1 MEKPVYLL
9 LENGDYFEGKSF
21 GAPLREVTGE
31 VVFTTGMTGYL
42 ETITDPSYFGQI
54 VVQTFPLIG
63 NYGVIP
69 QDFENEEVYLSA
81 YIVKE
86 WCQEPSNFRCSGD
99 LDTFFKERNIP
110 GVYGI
115 DTRKLAKTIRESGSM
130 NGWLTEVK
138 PPYDAKKLEEVKNF
152 HITKAV
158 ETVTPKKCEIKPA
171 DEKEEFQIVL
181 WDFGAKENIIRE
193 LTRRGC
199 RVADLPAGTTAEE
212 ILAMNPDGI
221 MLSNGPG
228 NPEDNPEII
237 EEIRKI
243 TKAGKPMFGIC
254 LGHQLLGYFAGA
266 EVSRAPYVMHG
277 KSSDIIHD
285 GAGLF
290 SGLPNPM
297 TVGRYHSLVVQ
308 SKEDEPN
315 PRFTVTSR
323 GPEGEVMA
331 LRYNDRPW
339 VGIQFHPESILTPNG
354 LQLLGNF
361 PDNVVPSG
369 QKEKRISRILD
380 ALAAGQDLTAD
391 MAAAGFADIMD
402 GRMTPAQAGCFLM
415 GLRMKGETPLEMAHA
430 VGIAL
435 GRANRV
441 EGLEGDCIDVVGTG
455 GDGRNSFNCST
466 ATALTLAGMGYRV
479 VKHGN
484 RAVSSS
490 CGSADALEGLGFPLD
505 VAPED
510 VRRLLDERNFAF
522 LFAPNFHPSFRNVGP
537 IRRELGIRTLFNL
550 LGPLI
555 NPARPTHILL
565 GVARPELVELL
576 AETLRQSHIRKAAVV
591 YGAGG
596 YDEVTPLGPTKMM
609 IIHNGR
615 LTPMSLDPL
624 DYGIQPCNPEE
635 LAVHSKSE
643 AVDVLKNILAG
654 KGPRAMMDMVILNVG
669 VAMFLLEEHMDLSVC
684 MAKAREAVC
693 AGIGRRTLHAA

>member
-1 MEKPVYLL
+1 MFLFIDNYDSFSWNLVQAFYALGRKPVVHANDDPRI
-9 LENGDYFEGKSF
+9 LELATSPE
-21 GAPLREVTGE
+21 
-31 VVFTTGMTGYL
+31 L
-42 ETITDPSYFGQI
+42 EAVCISPGPSH
-54 VVQTFPLIG
+54 P
-63 NYGVIP
+63 
-69 QDFENEEVYLSA
+69 
-81 YIVKE
+81 
-86 WCQEPSNFRCSGD
+86 
-99 LDTFFKERNIP
+99 RNA
-110 GVYGI
+110 G
-115 DTRKLAKTIRESGSM
+115 LC
-130 NGWLTEVK
+130 
-138 PPYDAKKLEEVKNF
+138 LEFLK
-152 HITKAV
+152 
-158 ETVTPKKCEIKPA
+158 
-171 DEKEEFQIVL
+171 
-181 WDFGAKENIIRE
+181 R
-193 LTRRGC
+193 
-199 RVADLPAGTTAEE
+199 LPASVPVLGV
-212 ILAMNPDGI
+212 
-221 MLSNGPG
+221 
-228 NPEDNPEII
+228 
-237 EEIRKI
+237 
-243 TKAGKPMFGIC
+243 C

-369 QKEKRISRILD
+369 QKKKRISRILD

-537 IRRELGIRTLFNL
+537 IRRELGKQEDS
-550 LGPLI
+550 
-555 NPARPTHILL
+555 A
-565 GVARPELVELL
+565 
-576 AETLRQSHIRKAAVV
+576 
-591 YGAGG
+591 
-596 YDEVTPLGPTKMM
+596 
-609 IIHNGR
+609 
-615 LTPMSLDPL
+615 
-624 DYGIQPCNPEE
+624 
-635 LAVHSKSE
+635 
-643 AVDVLKNILAG
+643 ILAFPGINSPGYREVAAMAEEIAAGTGG
-654 KGPRAMMDMVILNVG
+654 KALIC
-669 VAMFLLEEHMDLSVC
+669 LEQD
-684 MAKAREAVC
+684 MAKALGQALALRLGPNAEILCIDRVKVSEGSYLDVGAPVGP
-693 AGIGRRTLHAA
+693 ALPVVVKTLVLGK